1 MSEQM
6 DSLLFDLGS
15 TITAIFQEL
24 DEVKDRD
31 DLVRVYRVLDW
42 TNDDPRGA
50 MQQLAMVRDEVVD
63 KLAPLVTFDE
73 RGMSEQVI
81 VEGVGLPLIRS
92 SKGGT
97 TRTDWSPLLA
107 RITARAADEW
117 AGEPPHAFAEK
128 TVNLTAKC
136 LGTPPSRAPNKTGC
150 RALGVEPDEFV
161 EKQGSR
167 PSVRWQLK

>member
-31 DLVRVYRVLDW
+31 DLVRVYRTLDW
-42 TNDDPRGA
+42 TNDDPRGLT
-50 MQQLAMVRDEVVD
+50 QQLAMVRDEVVD
-63 KLAPLVTFDE
+63 KLAGMVTFD
-73 RGMSEQVI
+73 EQVI

-107 RITARAADEW
+107 RIVGRAADEW
-117 AGEPPHAFAEK
+117 SGEPPHAFAEK

-136 LGTPPSRAPNKTGC
+136 LGTPPSRTPNKTGC
-150 RALGVEPDEFV
+150 RALGVEPDQFIT
-161 EKQGSR
+161 KTGSR
-167 PSVRWQLK
+167 PSVRWQTK